1 MATQETQTAARVL
14 LAPSVI
20 LLFLWMIVPL
30 AMIIYFS
37 TLNFNLNDGYA
48 ASKFIGLQNF
58 IDFLSDPNFLGALWT
73 TIVLVGSVL
82 LITRTCEVSSGAY
95 FDKSAKA

>member
-37 TLNFNLNDGYA
+37 TLNFNLNDG
-48 ASKFIGLQNF
+48 
-58 IDFLSDPNFLGALWT
+58 
-73 TIVLVGSVL
+73 
-82 LITRTCEVSSGAY
+82 
-95 FDKSAKA
+95 